1 MQGRQQPGQE
11 KRYFLEQEESTGYLP
26 VFRNIRLEKNKNLR
40 EMKTDCSIHWCTGCH
55 TLSTT
60 TWMSQ
65 CWCLTGTLLVSSGF
79 CWIRFLTKG
88 LCRTHGWVALTT
100 LAGWRSL
107 DLIQVGNFIF
117 WILCFLSIYSDVWR
131 HRQGP
136 TGSRWRSFQQGMPSL
151 RQNSQHWWWYHLS
164 FQSKWTSKS
173 DGQLVTSYLSWVKI
187 PYFIS
192 GQHMWRWTGFNSG
205 LDLIVTYDSFKLT
218 LKVCQEAWWV
228 PSPCNPINLE

>member
-26 VFRNIRLEKNKNLR
+26 VFRNIRLEKDKI
-40 EMKTDCSIHWCTGCH
+40 MGDCSIHWCTGCH

-65 CWCLTGTLLVSSGF
+65 CWCLTGTKNSSGIK
-79 CWIRFLTKG
+79 WFLLNQVSRQRIVPDSWMSSTYYT
-88 LCRTHGWVALTT
+88 RWMT
-100 LAGWRSL
+100 LLRL
-107 DLIQVGNFIF
+107 DSGRKFHFRNSFV
-117 WILCFLSIYSDVWR
+117 FLSIYFDIWR

-136 TGSRWRSFQQGMPSL
+136 TRSWWRSFQQGMPSL
-151 RQNSQHWWWYHLS
+151 WQNSQHWWWYHLS

-173 DGQLVTSYLSWVKI
+173 DGQLVISHLSWVKI